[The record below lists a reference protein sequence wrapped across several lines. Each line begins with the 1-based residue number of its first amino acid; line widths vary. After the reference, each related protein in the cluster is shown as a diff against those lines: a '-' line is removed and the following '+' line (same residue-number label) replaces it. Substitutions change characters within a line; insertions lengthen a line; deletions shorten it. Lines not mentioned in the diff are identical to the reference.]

1 MSELRLL
8 VRGALLIAH
17 LLFGMLLC
25 ALMKLN
31 VGGWLAPEPLTQFWN
46 RHLLKILGLRIT
58 RRGQAVAGARITVA
72 NHVSWLDIPLLAASE
87 PTRFIAKSEIR
98 HWPVAGWL
106 ANAAG
111 SFYIRRGRGG
121 ARPLLERLTPH
132 LRNGGAVTLFP
143 EGTTTNGR
151 QVLGFHARLFA
162 SALEAGCWVQP
173 VALRYGRGDDGS
185 DVAPFIGDDDL
196 FSHILRVL
204 REPQMQVQILYCTP
218 IKAVG
223 LDRDELAQRA
233 QAAVSRALGFATP
246 ELETRME
253 PALAA

>member
-1 MSELRLL
+1 MSELRLFL
-8 VRGALLIAH
+8 RGALLIAH
-17 LLFGMLLC
+17 LSFGMLLC
-25 ALMKLN
+25 LLMKLD

-46 RHLLKILGLRIT
+46 RHLLRILGLRIT
-58 RRGQAVAGARITVA
+58 HRGQAVSGARMTVA

-98 HWPVAGWL
+98 HWPIAGWL

-111 SFYIRRGRGG
+111 TFYIRRGRGG

-132 LRNGGAVTLFP
+132 LKNGGAITLFP

-162 SALEAGCWVQP
+162 AALEAECWVQP
-173 VALRYGRGDDGS
+173 VALRYGRGDDGGE
-185 DVAPFIGDDDL
+185 VAPFIGDDDL

-204 REPQMQVQILYCTP
+204 REPQLQVQVLYCAP

-233 QAAVSRALGFATP
+233 HAAVSKALGLAVSEP
-246 ELETRME
+246 EPQME